1 MEKVNIL
8 GVKVDNVTMEKASN
22 RIMEFLEGEGAHAI
36 FTPNSEIIMVAY
48 KDAEFCKELN
58 DASLVV
64 PDGIGVVYASRILKA
79 PLAERVA
86 GFDLAAGLIEKLSGG
101 EKSFYF
107 FGGKPGVAEKAK
119 ENLLEKY
126 PRLNVCGL
134 ADGYFDEEKEK
145 EIIEDIRTKKPDVLF
160 VCLGAPKQ
168 EKWIN
173 AHKEELGA
181 KVLMGIGGSL
191 DVFAGTVQRAPEFYQ
206 KHGLEWLYR
215 LLKQPTRF
223 MRMLSLPKFGLTVL
237 FKGRRFKEN
246 S

>member
-1 MEKVNIL
+1 LEKINIL
-8 GVKVDNVTMEKASN
+8 GVNVDNVTMEDALS
-22 RIMEFLEGEGAHAI
+22 RVMGFLDEDAPHAV

-48 KDAEFCKELN
+48 KDEEFCKELN
-58 DASLVV
+58 DASLIV

-79 PLAERVA
+79 PLPERVA
-86 GFDLAAGLIEKLSGG
+86 GFDLASNLIESLKDG

-107 FGGKPGVAEKAK
+107 FGGKPGVAETAK

-126 PRLNVCGL
+126 PKLNICGL
-134 ADGYFDEEKEK
+134 SDGYYDEEKEK
-145 EIIEDIRTKKPDVLF
+145 AIIEDIKNKKPDVLF

-173 AHKEELGA
+173 EHKDELGV

-191 DVFAGTVQRAPEFYQ
+191 DVFAGTVERAPEFYQ

-215 LLKQPTRF
+215 LLKQPSRF
-223 MRMLSLPKFGLTVL
+223 IRMLALPKFGLTVFFRGKRL
-237 FKGRRFKEN
+237 K
-246 S
+246 